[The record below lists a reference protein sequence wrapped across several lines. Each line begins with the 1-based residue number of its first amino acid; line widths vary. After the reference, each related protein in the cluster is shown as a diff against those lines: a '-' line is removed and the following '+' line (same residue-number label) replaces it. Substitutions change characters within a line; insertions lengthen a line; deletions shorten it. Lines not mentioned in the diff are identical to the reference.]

1 MQAITIEYQ
10 YNVEWYS
17 LVGISTV
24 GLISRREKEDLRRNA
39 FDGLV
44 LGFFYM
50 HHPVE
55 YVKESIGKKQWS
67 NLERIW
73 RVVENDYELRKKR
86 DEFLDYLTR
95 EHYEG
100 LKAIAE
106 WRVYLKTR
114 TGSNEDIGAT

>member
-1 MQAITIEYQ
+1 MSSVLFNDFVSI
-10 YNVEWYS
+10 
-17 LVGISTV
+17 LSTRSIV
-24 GLISRREKEDLRRNA
+24 LHAFFMSWRSEKRARNA

-50 HHPVE
+50 HNPVE
-55 YVKESIGKKQWS
+55 YIKESIGKKQWS

-86 DEFLDYLTR
+86 DEFLDYLER
-95 EHYEG
+95 EQYEG

-106 WRVYLKTR
+106 WRAYLKTR
-114 TGSNEDIGAT
+114 TGSNEDIGVT